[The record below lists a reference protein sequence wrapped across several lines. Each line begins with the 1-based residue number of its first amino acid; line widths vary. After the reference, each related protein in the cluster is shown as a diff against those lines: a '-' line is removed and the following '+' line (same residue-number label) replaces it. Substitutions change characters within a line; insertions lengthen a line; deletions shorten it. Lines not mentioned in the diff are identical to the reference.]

1 MKWERGESA
10 LLLSDAGPLNPA
22 IPNVQIE
29 SAVGRTLKS
38 IWVLICGLM
47 CQRYGP
53 GNFRLLER
61 VPDALG
67 HKGAPPAGGIGG
79 DRLTDDRAAQHY
91 AAIIEWSDDAII
103 SKDLNGV
110 IMSWNQGAQRLFGY
124 TAGEVIGTPVTILI
138 PEDRYDE
145 EPMIL
150 DRIRRGERI
159 DHYETVRQRKDG
171 TLVNISLTVSP
182 IRDDNGLIVGAS
194 KIARD
199 ITERIRAQ
207 ERQDLLLREMDH
219 RVKNLFALAMSVVTL
234 SARSAATVKDLA
246 ESTRERLAAL
256 ARAHSL
262 TLAQGPK
269 AAPEIAKPTTLYSL
283 IQAITAPHEDR
294 GDVRLLRV
302 SIVGC
307 DMDISGAA
315 ISSLALLLHEF
326 ATNSAKYGAL
336 SESQGKV
343 EVHCANHGETVV
355 LTWTE
360 RGGPAV
366 AAPSD
371 SEGFGAILTR
381 AAVQGQLAG
390 KISYDWRPQGLAIS
404 LSVPRARLTG

>member
-1 MKWERGESA
+1 MPEDSGRWEAPQAGE
-10 LLLSDAGPLNPA
+10 
-22 IPNVQIE
+22 E
-29 SAVGRTLKS
+29 
-38 IWVLICGLM
+38 
-47 CQRYGP
+47 
-53 GNFRLLER
+53 
-61 VPDALG
+61 
-67 HKGAPPAGGIGG
+67 G
-79 DRLTDDRAAQHY
+79 DRLTDDRAALHY
-91 AAIIEWSDDAII
+91 AAIIESSDDAII

-124 TAGEVIGTPVTILI
+124 TAGEAIGKPVIILM
-138 PEDRYDE
+138 PEDRYNE

-150 DRIRRGERI
+150 ERIRRGEKI

-171 TLVNISLTVSP
+171 TLVDISLTVSP
-182 IRDDNGLIVGAS
+182 ILDRNGVIVGAS

-199 ITERIRAQ
+199 ITERRRAQ

-219 RVKNLFALAMSVVTL
+219 RIKNLFALAMSVVTL
-234 SARSAATVKDLA
+234 SARSAANVKDLA

-262 TLAQGPK
+262 TLAHGPK
-269 AAPEIAKPTTLYSL
+269 AAPEVAKPTTLHSL

-294 GDVRLLRV
+294 QIRIPRI

-307 DMDISGAA
+307 DMEISGAA

-336 SESQGKV
+336 SASHGRI
-343 EVHCANHGETVV
+343 EVHCADQRERVV
-355 LTWTE
+355 LTWRE

-366 AAPSD
+366 APPPDA
-371 SEGFGAILTR
+371 EGFGAVLTR

-390 KISYDWRPQGLAIS
+390 KISYDWEPEGLAIS